1 MKTKLFLLTVCLGS
15 ATAQP
20 AKMFTAQ
27 PVNVISALINAGAAV
42 YHVTIKPANL

>member
-42 YHVTIKPANL
+42 YHVTITPAKI